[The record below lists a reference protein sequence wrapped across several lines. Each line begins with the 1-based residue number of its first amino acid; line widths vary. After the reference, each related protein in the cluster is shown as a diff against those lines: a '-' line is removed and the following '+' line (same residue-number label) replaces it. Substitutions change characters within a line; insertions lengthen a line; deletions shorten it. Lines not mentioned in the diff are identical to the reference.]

1 MRSNSPKNLSPID
14 LLFEE
19 DTGSHVLITN
29 LKTVSITAFK
39 TLVRLGGRNNVRTL
53 FEEDIDIPTFDIPLP
68 QEVKRP

>member
-19 DTGSHVLITN
+19 DTGSHAPITN

-39 TLVRLGGRNNVRTL
+39 TLVHLGGRYKVRTFL
-53 FEEDIDIPTFDIPLP
+53 EEDMEIPIYAMPLP
-68 QEVKRP
+68 QEAKAP